1 MKKERIMKNKP
12 SRCPGSIRPMIYS
25 IASALALI
33 GAASQAQAQFAKT
46 PLYLQNESKIVE
58 QPKIKHNI
66 MFFIDDSGSMNTG
79 MGKSTRI
86 EITKSAL
93 RSILDTYGNQ
103 FNWGLQTLYNNGQ
116 SDVGYF
122 SDNAAEMK
130 DRVNKI
136 RANYV
141 TPTTRRYFEI
151 VSTIV
156 MPQVKY
162 RCQKSYVVMMS
173 DGDANYSSY
182 CDNYR
187 NWPDRTIFDYEA
199 RRHYHS
205 VGYYN
210 WRDFDSY
217 NSKEYQD
224 AYKYFGERQGESRKL
239 RCVKDTVSYDQFWDR
254 GDGLAFSA
262 IS

>member
-1 MKKERIMKNKP
+1 M
-12 SRCPGSIRPMIYS
+12 
-25 IASALALI
+25 
-33 GAASQAQAQFAKT
+33 
-46 PLYLQNESKIVE
+46 
-58 QPKIKHNI
+58 
-66 MFFIDDSGSMNTG
+66 
-79 MGKSTRI
+79 
-86 EITKSAL
+86 